1 MAISRPNGEPAG
13 NDPARD
19 AAPGDVT
26 RWLHE
31 WTKGDRQ
38 ALEQLIPLV
47 YAELRRLARGY
58 LSRRAPHHSLQPTA
72 LINEAFVRLID
83 HKRVDW
89 KNRAHFFGVAAKT
102 MRGIL
107 VDHARKHGAAKR
119 GGSSVTMSFD
129 ETIGV
134 LGQQR
139 ELDLISLDDALTG
152 FAAIDPE
159 LSELVELRFFG
170 GLTIE
175 ETAVVLGVS
184 TGTVKRSWK
193 TARTWLQREMD
204 RG

>member
-72 LINEAFVRLID
+72 LINEAFVRRID
-83 HKRVDW
+83 H
-89 KNRAHFFGVAAKT
+89 T
-102 MRGIL
+102 
-107 VDHARKHGAAKR
+107 RKHGAAKR
-119 GGSSVTMSFD
+119 GGSAVTMSFD

-134 LGQQR
+134 AGGR
-139 ELDLISLDDALTG
+139 ESWTW
-152 FAAIDPE
+152 F
-159 LSELVELRFFG
+159 LSMMR
-170 GLTIE
+170 
-175 ETAVVLGVS
+175 
-184 TGTVKRSWK
+184 
-193 TARTWLQREMD
+193 
-204 RG
+204 